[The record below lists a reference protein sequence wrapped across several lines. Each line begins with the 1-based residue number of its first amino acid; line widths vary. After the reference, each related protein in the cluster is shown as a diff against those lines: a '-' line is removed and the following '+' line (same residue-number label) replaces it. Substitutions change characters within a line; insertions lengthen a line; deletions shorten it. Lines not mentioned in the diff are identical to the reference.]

1 MAALRWFPPL
11 EFPLSSDVLARVRA
25 GLKLGL
31 LTMLAFGLALF
42 TSFEALIDMAGL
54 AGMCACILS
63 LPDSGQSLPK
73 AMRVCLALLR
83 AGVAC
88 VALYWVFPQA
98 PGFLQV
104 V

>member
-63 LPDSGQSLPK
+63 LPDSGAVFAKSYARDGKLWRSAQNSI
-73 AMRVCLALLR
+73 VCDAN
-83 AGVAC
+83 G
-88 VALYWVFPQA
+88 
-98 PGFLQV
+98 LQF
-104 V
+104 